1 MSNVLSNKIKGVFER
16 VYLDISYDIS
26 ICIGIWESYEF
37 VFNLFQE
44 ALPFDQKKKAI
55 PEIVYEDNL

>member
-44 ALPFDQKKKAI
+44 ALPFDQKKK
-55 PEIVYEDNL
+55 LSLK